1 MSDRYFE
8 NYDRSQEGS
17 SPERASPGAMPTS
30 PQAGTVNVFD
40 ISGKLVSDDLRV
52 RIRVPANYITPSTVG
67 SLSKELQSGIVF
79 PYTPSITY
87 DTVADYSTVNPT
99 HSNYTQYFFN
109 HSKVNSINITGKWTV
124 QNSKDAAVYLATKHL
139 LSALTKMRFGDEP
152 AAGSPPP
159 VCRLDAYGS
168 YMMKNIPIVINSFR
182 IELPNEVD
190 YFKYDT
196 ANDAVTETIQ
206 FLEDLEILDRTSSG
220 KVGTFGN
227 NLVPISSSITLT
239 CYPIYSRREML
250 QFSVSKFLE
259 EYDKNTKYL

>member
-1 MSDRYFE
+1 MADDFGIGSA
-8 NYDRSQEGS
+8 YDPNQGATISGVPS
-17 SPERASPGAMPTS
+17 GAMPTT
-30 PQAGTVNVFD
+30 PQAAAVNVFD
-40 ISGKLVSDDLRV
+40 VSGRLVSDDLRV

-87 DTVADYSTVNPT
+87 DTVADYTTINPT
-99 HSNYTQYFFN
+99 HSNYTQYFYN
-109 HSKVNSINITGKWTV
+109 HTKVNPINITGKWTV

-139 LSALTKMRFGDEP
+139 LSALTKMRYGDEP

-190 YFKYDT
+190 YFKYDV
-196 ANDAVTETIQ
+196 ANDLTTEIVQ
-206 FLEDLEILDRTSSG
+206 SIPDQNSSG
-220 KVGTFGN
+220 KVGSFGN
-227 NLVPISSSITLT
+227 NLVPILSTITLT

-250 QFSVSKFLE
+250 QFTVSKFLE